1 MRQRVLIIDDSR
13 DIHELVIASLAGEG
27 VEILSAFDGKSGLE
41 TARGTPPDLILLDV
55 NMPDLDGFEVC
66 QRLKT
71 ENLTSSIPVIFLTV
85 AASTAEKVKALEFGG
100 VDYIT
105 KPFDPAELRARA
117 RSALRT
123 KFLIDQLAQ
132 RAKIDGLTGLWNRA
146 FFEERL
152 EAELSLARRTGR
164 PVACMILD
172 IDFFKQINDGYG
184 HTAGDVALRALAQSL
199 RANSRIEDVVCRFG
213 GEEFIVLCPNT
224 DSSAAMIAA
233 ERLRRIVAAMTPRC
247 GGATIRMTCS
257 IGVAD
262 IATSGESNL
271 VNAADKA
278 LYEAKSGGRNQV
290 CCARPAVPVAAK

>member
-1 MRQRVLIIDDSR
+1 VLIIDDSR

>member
-1 MRQRVLIIDDSR
+1 
-13 DIHELVIASLAGEG
+13 
-27 VEILSAFDGKSGLE
+27 
-41 TARGTPPDLILLDV
+41 
-55 NMPDLDGFEVC
+55 
-66 QRLKT
+66 
-71 ENLTSSIPVIFLTV
+71 
-85 AASTAEKVKALEFGG
+85 
-100 VDYIT
+100 
-105 KPFDPAELRARA
+105 
-117 RSALRT
+117 
-123 KFLIDQLAQ
+123 
-132 RAKIDGLTGLWNRA
+132 
-146 FFEERL
+146 
-152 EAELSLARRTGR
+152 
-164 PVACMILD
+164 MILD